1 MMLGAF
7 AMIFIN
13 VIFGVTPIATMISLV
28 LLPLAV
34 KATLHARKFHSNSI
48 ALVPTNALT
57 IVCHL
62 FTSLLLSLGYLLFG
76 IKTIN
81 AGFFLVL
88 IIIGLCVSS
97 TAYLF
102 YKIER
107 KKPPLP
113 SKQH

>member
-1 MMLGAF
+1 
-7 AMIFIN
+7 MI
-13 VIFGVTPIATMISLV
+13 GLV
-28 LLPLAV
+28 PLPLAV
-34 KATLHARKFHSNSI
+34 EATLHAKKFHSNPI
-48 ALVPTNALT
+48 ELVPTNALT

-62 FTSLLLSLGYLLFG
+62 FTSLLLSLSYLLYG
-76 IKTIN
+76 IKTMN
-81 AGFFLVL
+81 AGFMIVL
-88 IIIGLCVSS
+88 TIIGLCVSA